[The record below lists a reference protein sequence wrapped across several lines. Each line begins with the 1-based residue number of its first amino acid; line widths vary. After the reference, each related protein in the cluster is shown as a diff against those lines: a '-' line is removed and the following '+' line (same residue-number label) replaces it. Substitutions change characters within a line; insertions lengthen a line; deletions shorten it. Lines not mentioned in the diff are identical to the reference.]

1 MRSMNSKK
9 NFMFLAVFSIFLLSA
24 SQADT
29 ASHFFFQPGTPIAV
43 GNFLHPENG
52 CNWLGVVGQVFQ
64 EDLPVENIIVKIDGT
79 MGGEQILVY
88 AITGGAPGLGVGGY
102 EIFLSDYLITTHRSL
117 FLELINMS
125 GVPISPKLA
134 IDTYHDCN
142 KNLLVVNFV
151 SINSENN
158 LFLPQIRK

>member
-1 MRSMNSKK
+1 MSVLKSKK
-9 NFMFLAVFSIFLLSA
+9 AFVFLAIFSITLLSA
-24 SQADT
+24 SQANIT
-29 ASHFFFQPGTPIAV
+29 SRFFFQPGTPIAI

-64 EDLPVENIIVKIDGT
+64 EDKPVENIIVKLDGT
-79 MGGEQILVY
+79 MEGEQILVY
-88 AITGGAPGLGVGGY
+88 AITGGMPGLGLGGY
-102 EIFLSDYLITTHRSL
+102 EIFLSDKLISSNRSL
-117 FLELINMS
+117 FLQLINMS
-125 GVPISPKLA
+125 GVPISPKLG

-151 SINSENN
+151 RVSTEND